1 VKPFDAPED
10 SFGNLDAQTAA
21 QLMATTSD
29 LVLIVDDAGII
40 RDMAIGS
47 EELSKEGYTGW
58 LGQPWVETVT
68 IESRAK
74 VEALLSGASSAG
86 APRWRH
92 LNHASAQ
99 GASVPLLFSAI
110 RLEKKKRVVAVGR
123 DLRQVAALQQRLVDA
138 QQAMERD
145 YWHLRQAETRYRHL
159 FQMVPDA
166 VLIVDAHSQK
176 VVEANAR
183 ANQLFSRDA
192 GDVVGRFI
200 TDAFSEAGARAIQ
213 ALMAG
218 VRASG
223 QPDEVRAET
232 ALGSESVLVAASMFR
247 QESASLFLLR
257 VATAMPAPRG
267 NGARE
272 QSPRDLLIAAVERMP
287 DGFVVTDNEGL
298 ILVANSAFLDLAQV
312 ATEDQ
317 MRGESLERWLG
328 RSGVDLSVLVANLRQ
343 HGSVRLFATNV
354 RGDQGLSTDVEIS
367 AVSVPHGKQPCFG
380 FTIRN
385 VGRRLAM
392 SPRTPRES
400 PRSVEQ
406 LADLVGRVPLKDLVQ
421 ESTDLIEKL
430 CIEAALELT
439 RDNRASAAEMLG
451 LSRQS
456 LYVKLR
462 RYGLGDLTSDHD
474 KP

>member
-1 VKPFDAPED
+1 MKPFDAPED
-10 SFGNLDAQTAA
+10 SFGILDAQTAA
-21 QLMATTSD
+21 QLVAAASD
-29 LVLIVDDAGII
+29 MVLIVDDAGII

-47 EELSKEGYTGW
+47 DELSKEGYSEW
-58 LGQPWVETVT
+58 LGQPWIETVT
-68 IESRAK
+68 VESRAK
-74 VEALLSGASSAG
+74 VEALLNGASTA
-86 APRWRH
+86 APPRWRH
-92 LNHASAQ
+92 LNQATQQ
-99 GASVPLLFSAI
+99 GANVPLLFSTI
-110 RLEKKKRVVAVGR
+110 RLEKKNRVVAVGR

-166 VLIVDAHSQK
+166 LLIVDGFSQK

-183 ANQLFSRDA
+183 ANQLFSRNADE
-192 GDVVGRFI
+192 VVGRFI
-200 TDAFSEAGARAIQ
+200 TDAFTESSARAIQ

-223 QPDEVRAET
+223 QPDEARADT
-232 ALGSESVLVAASMFR
+232 ALGGDSVVVAASMFR
-247 QESASLFLLR
+247 QENASLFLLR
-257 VATAMPAPRG
+257 VATATAAPGGTRPEE
-267 NGARE
+267 RTPHE
-272 QSPRDLLIAAVERMP
+272 LLLEAVERMP
-287 DGFVVTDNEGL
+287 DGFVVTDSEGL
-298 ILVANSAFLDLAQV
+298 ILAANSAFLDLAQV
-312 ATEDQ
+312 ATEAQ
-317 MRGESLERWLG
+317 VRGESLERWLG

-354 RGDQGLSTDVEIS
+354 RGDQGLSTDAEIS
-367 AVSVPHGKQPCFG
+367 AVSVPHGKQTCFG

-385 VGRRLAM
+385 VGRRLTAN
-392 SPRTPRES
+392 PRTPRQS

-462 RYGLGDLTSDHD
+462 RYGLGDLGSESD
-474 KP
+474 KT